1 MKEGS
6 PGEPSFAFS
15 VRTMR
20 RFLPF
25 AVAAALV
32 LGACAED
39 DPALVDDG
47 AGSAGSSTTSST
59 AADGASG
66 TTDANDGF
74 STSTVSTPPEKRG
87 LLEDVTAT
95 QAGAFDRVTFEFEGD
110 LPGYRVGFVDRPIIQ
125 DGSGEEITVDG
136 ESVLAVHF
144 EPASG
149 FDLSGEGRQV
159 YTGPTRLDLA
169 TRAVLDVV
177 RTGDFEANLEWVL
190 GLDTK
195 APFRV
200 RTETS
205 PNRVIVEVQV
215 SP

>member
-1 MKEGS
+1 MHV
-6 PGEPSFAFS
+6 
-15 VRTMR
+15 VR
-20 RFLPF
+20 LLVPF
-25 AVAAALV
+25 VVAVALV

-47 AGSAGSSTTSST
+47 QGAAATTTITSTTAP
-59 AADGASG
+59 AAGG
-66 TTDANDGF
+66 EGF
-74 STSTVSTPPEKRG
+74 STSTVSTPPQQRG
-87 LLEDVTAT
+87 LLKDVTAT
-95 QAGAFDRVTFEFEGD
+95 QAGPVDRVTFEFEGD

-136 ESVLAVHF
+136 ETVLAVHF

-169 TRAVLDVV
+169 TRTVLDVV

>member
-1 MKEGS
+1 MR
-6 PGEPSFAFS
+6 S
-15 VRTMR
+15 VRRPLLVLVSLT
-20 RFLPF
+20 
-25 AVAAALV
+25 ALG

-39 DPALVDDG
+39 DPAMVDSG
-47 AGSAGSSTTSST
+47 GESATTTTAETETKATPTTLAGE
-59 AADGASG
+59 
-66 TTDANDGF
+66 GF
-74 STSTVSTPPEKRG
+74 ATSTVSTPPEQRG
-87 LLEDVTAT
+87 LLKAVSAT
-95 QAGAFDRVTFEFEGD
+95 QAGPVDRVTFEFEGD
-110 LPGYRVGFVDRPIIQ
+110 LPGYRVGYVDRPIVQ

-169 TRAVLDVV
+169 TRTVLDVV

-190 GLDTK
+190 GLDIK

-200 RTETS
+200 RTESS
-205 PNRVIVEVQV
+205 PSRVIVEVQV